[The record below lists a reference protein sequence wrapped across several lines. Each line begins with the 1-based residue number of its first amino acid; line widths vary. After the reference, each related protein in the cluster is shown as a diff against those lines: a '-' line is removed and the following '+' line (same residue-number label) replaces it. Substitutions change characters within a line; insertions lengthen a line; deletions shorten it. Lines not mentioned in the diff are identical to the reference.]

1 MQSIT
6 QRGIWQRAREKGQGK
21 VEVDSLRLAKDTAV
35 AITEITTNNKSLIDE
50 AYEIVDSSE
59 KELSELDT
67 SWYDTKVVADTIT
80 KTNTGVCD
88 NCSSSSC
95 KNDSS
100 ATHSNNTNTNISHSD
115 INSSNSSTNSSSI

>member
-88 NCSSSSC
+88 NSSSSSC